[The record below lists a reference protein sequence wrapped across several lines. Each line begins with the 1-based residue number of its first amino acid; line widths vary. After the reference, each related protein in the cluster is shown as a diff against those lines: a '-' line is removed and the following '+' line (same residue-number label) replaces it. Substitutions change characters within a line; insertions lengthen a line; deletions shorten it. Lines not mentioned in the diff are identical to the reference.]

1 MTDGRPD
8 PLEGVARH
16 WDTFLDTHPDEVG
29 LEDARVVLVPVP
41 YDSTTSYRGGARHGP
56 AAIVTASRQL
66 EDYDV
71 ELDRDISEVG
81 IYTAPELVPD
91 VSGPRAMID
100 VVEEVMTR
108 LAAPDRLVGLLG
120 GEHSITVGA
129 VTALAEFHSDISVLY
144 LDAHADMRDEYMG
157 SRWGHAS
164 VARRLHEVCPLVE
177 VGVRSLSV
185 EERRF
190 IRDNEI
196 PVVFWPPDNG
206 GAQGLAETVLDSLT
220 PAVYVSIDLDV
231 LDPAVMPSVGTPE
244 PGGMGWHD
252 VIGLVRA
259 VARERKI
266 IGFDVTELS
275 PGEGPEAGAFTAA
288 KLVQK
293 VIGYSVPSP

>member
-1 MTDGRPD
+1 MADRRPD

-16 WDTFLDTHPDEVG
+16 WDSFLDTPPDEVS

-81 IYTAPELVPD
+81 IYTAPEIVPD
-91 VSGPRAMID
+91 VSGPKAMVD
-100 VVEEVMTR
+100 VVEHVVER

-129 VTALAEFHSDISVLY
+129 VTALADSHPDISVLY
-144 LDAHADMRDEYMG
+144 LDAHADLRDEYMG
-157 SRWGHAS
+157 SRWSHAC

-177 VGVRSLSV
+177 VGVRSLSL

-190 IRDNEI
+190 IRDNEV
-196 PVVFWPPDNG
+196 PVVFWPPENG
-206 GAQGLAETVLDSLT
+206 NAQSLAKTVIDSLT
-220 PAVYVSIDLDV
+220 PSVYVSIDLDV

-252 VIGLVRA
+252 LTGLLRA
-259 VARERKI
+259 VAGERKI
-266 IGFDVTELS
+266 VGFDVAELS

-293 VIGYSVPSP
+293 VIGYSVPAA